1 MRQQPVSFDT
11 FFNSIWLKIPEVWRN
26 ADSEVGRPLQILT
39 LTMAQ
44 QMYYYFYLKISVM
57 DELFDPEK
65 CPKEYLVFLS
75 SLVGWKLI
83 GEDPDS
89 WREQIKNAPLLYKI
103 KGTEK
108 SIILAEKLIGYS
120 VFMTELYR
128 DYTGAIVPKEKLFN
142 NFPLSVKVKPWFRT
156 TSVDTEKHIFTD
168 AFSDLFPSFNE
179 GSSEINSLGDL
190 IHSKSLRRSST
201 RYMIM
206 SSQPGYDPKTGTS
219 SLARLAKLPRINLI
233 LKKDRDLDYVGP
245 TGVAIDATALEAL
258 DLLLKFKPFHVYIN
272 DLVIMYSLTDY
283 LFGTASNLP
292 GDGSLPGDAIILRE
306 SFGIVGSVDISGT
319 DERISYRFNNQTL
332 GIDVPSSSDDSSIN
346 KGSVLIKYQI
356 LHFNSLYNNS
366 YITDVN
372 YLTSLGF
379 SLKGYTRALG
389 INKPD
394 SIWNNELDF
403 IPSGSATTW
412 NRDPFL
418 PSVTRIDK
426 YVGKYSPIDFTPHID
441 YSFISV
447 PFQAPNITHLH
458 NFIPTSLGASSVNY
472 LIPTVSST
480 YMKDAIYISYVKNN
494 VTQSSVQSYINGN
507 NWSLEGIKKFYTAFP
522 SLVKLSTG
530 DVLNSISLLLTELY
544 TQGLLLVASYSG
556 HSFLLQESD
565 FKLDSAKQH
574 MIINTYNI
582 ITKLEQYFS
591 LTPYPDTTYLPTLK
605 IHVVYA
611 EKEPVTETFNIDS
624 ITRGTNIS
632 STRKHKK
639 FTRYQFIDTSLRDIL
654 QHTQSAE
661 TSYNLNSDGV
671 IEEDFDTARGYNTE
685 LPVLFT
691 RKSLFEEQRSGQP
704 VLSINSR
711 EPRNESLWSLLL
723 PAPSSYVGAYPVI
736 TDFFANYYN
745 LDLYSTP
752 SDSINYSNIDM
763 SAETQIESRSSDKW
777 NNLVAKVS
785 SVQKEYF
792 LVTRNNDFNRTS
804 KWNRGSALKSSRP
817 FIGASRGYVQPFRND
832 LTSFTRKDFLKD
844 YATSTIVNYPHLGNY
859 SYVVSNKDVTFS
871 YFSIGGNGLQPYPVT
886 NEFIY
891 TAEASKTTISNT
903 GTITYPIT
911 SVNISQ
917 YDTPLASLHRDK
929 YFSTSLSSIPSF
941 SMYAGNIRFDV
952 PPMSGELFTT
962 LFDSVDIDISGLQKQ
977 NLVLS
982 GIDLVSREIVLDYNT
997 YIVWR
1002 EVNTGA
1008 TVNIGLAPDVPYSIV
1023 RSNIRLLHNGIELSA
1038 GPSWTISDN
1047 PLRLV
1052 LDPGIVVELADSFNI
1067 EYETL
1072 GTPVHNDPRFVAQ
1085 TGLTTVNNETTII
1098 SSVDANYLKV
1108 ITFLYSP
1115 VVEWTD
1121 GITYCGWSEAL
1132 DNSTNILTPF
1142 PFIRQDT
1149 AIPNVTV
1156 SYYHGTTDVLVYG
1169 TDWQFRAIPGS
1180 VSYRIQLSQRIT
1192 DKLTSGNEI
1201 RVTYKHR

>member
-44 QMYYYFYLKISVM
+44 QMYYYFYLKISAM
-57 DELFDPEK
+57 DELFDPDK
-65 CPKEYLVFLS
+65 CPQEYLVFLS

-83 GEDPDS
+83 GADPDS
-89 WREQIKNAPLLYKI
+89 WRQQIKHAPLLYKI

-108 SIILAEKLIGYS
+108 SIVLAEKLIGYS

-142 NFPLSVKVKPWFRT
+142 AFPVSVKVKPWFRKS
-156 TSVDTEKHIFTD
+156 SVDTEKHIFTD

-179 GSSEINSLGDL
+179 GTSTITSLGDL
-190 IHSKSLRRSST
+190 LHPKKLRRAST
-201 RYMIM
+201 RFMIM

-233 LKKDRDLDYVGP
+233 LKKDKDLDHVGP
-245 TGVAIDATALEAL
+245 TGVAVDATAMEAL

-272 DLVIMYSLTDY
+272 NLVVMYSLTDY
-283 LFGTASNLP
+283 LFGTALNVP
-292 GDGSLPGDAIILRE
+292 GDGSLAGDAIILRE
-306 SFGIVGSVDISGT
+306 SFGIVGSVDISGE
-319 DERISYRFNNQTL
+319 DERISYRFNKQTL
-332 GIDVPSSSDDSSIN
+332 GIDAPSSGNDSSIN
-346 KGSVLIKYQI
+346 KGNVLVKYQI
-356 LHFNSLYNNS
+356 LHFDSLYDNS
-366 YITDVN
+366 YVTDAN

-379 SLKGYTRALG
+379 SLKGYTRALD
-389 INKPD
+389 IDQPD
-394 SIWNNELDF
+394 HLWNNEVDF
-403 IPSGSATTW
+403 VPVGSATVYTR
-412 NRDPFL
+412 NPSL
-418 PSVTRIDK
+418 PYAARIDK
-426 YVGKYSPIDFTPHID
+426 YVGKYSPLDFNPAIN
-441 YSFISV
+441 YSFISI

-458 NFIPTSLGASSVNY
+458 NFIPTSLGASSVTS

-480 YMKDAIYISYVKNN
+480 YMRDAVYISYVKNN
-494 VTQSSVQSYINGN
+494 VSQFSLQSYVNGN
-507 NWSLEGIKKFYTAFP
+507 AWSLEGIKKLRSAFP
-522 SLVKLSTG
+522 SLTKLSTG
-530 DVLNSISLLLTELY
+530 EVLNSTSKVLTELY
-544 TQGLLLVASYSG
+544 SQGILVVASYSN
-556 HSFLLQESD
+556 HSFLLQEGD
-565 FKLDSAKQH
+565 VKLDAAKQH
-574 MIINTYNI
+574 IVVNTYNI
-582 ITKLEQYFS
+582 VTKLEQYFS
-591 LTPYPDTTYLPTLK
+591 LTSSSDTVYLPTLK
-605 IHVVYA
+605 LHVLYV
-611 EKEPVTETFNIDS
+611 EKEPVSETFNIDS
-624 ITRGTNIS
+624 ITRGTNVS
-632 STRKHKK
+632 SKRKHKK
-639 FTRYQFIDTSLRDIL
+639 FTRYQFLDTSTLNTL
-654 QHTQSAE
+654 QNTQSME
-661 TSYNLNSDGV
+661 TEYVLNSDGV
-671 IEEDFDTARGYNTE
+671 IEEDFDTARGFNTE

-691 RKSLFEEQRSGQP
+691 RKTLFEEQRSGAP

-711 EPRNESLWSLLL
+711 EPRNEALWTLLKPS
-723 PAPSSYVGAYPVI
+723 PASYVGAYPVI

-745 LDLYSTP
+745 LDLYTNP
-752 SDSINYSNIDM
+752 SDTVAYSSIDM
-763 SAETQIESRSSDKW
+763 SPEVQMESRSSDKW
-777 NNLVAKVS
+777 KDLVSKVS

-817 FIGASRGYVQPFRND
+817 FIGASRGHVQPFRND

-859 SYVVSNKDVTFS
+859 EYTSSSKDTTFS
-871 YFSIGGNGLQPYPVT
+871 YFSIAGNALNPAPVT

-891 TAEASKTTISNT
+891 TAEASKTTISST
-903 GTITYPIT
+903 GTITYPVT

-917 YDTPLASLHRDK
+917 YDTPLTSLHRDK
-929 YFSTSLSSIPSF
+929 YYSSSTSAIPTF

-952 PPMSGELFTT
+952 APMSGELFTS

-977 NLVLS
+977 NLILTGTDLS
-982 GIDLVSREIVLDYNT
+982 SREVVLDYNT

-1008 TVNIGLAPDVPYSIV
+1008 TVNIGLAPDVSYSLV

-1052 LDPGIVVELADSFNI
+1052 LDPGIVVESADSFNI

-1072 GTPVHNDPRFVAQ
+1072 GTPVHTDPRFVAQ
-1085 TGLTTVNNETTII
+1085 VGLTTVTNETTLIT
-1098 SSVDANYLKV
+1098 STDKNYLKV
-1108 ITFLYSP
+1108 INFAFSP
-1115 VVEWTD
+1115 VIEWTD
-1121 GITYCGWSEAL
+1121 GATYCGWSEA
-1132 DNSTNILTPF
+1132 TNNAANTLAPF
-1142 PFIRQDT
+1142 PLIHQTT
-1149 AIPNVTV
+1149 ATPNVVV
-1156 SYYHGTTDVLVYG
+1156 SYSHGTVDTLTYG
-1169 TDWQFRAIPGS
+1169 TDWQFRAIPGT

-1192 DKLTSGNEI
+1192 DMLSSGNQI